1 MLMGGHTHGRVR
13 RPGDRH
19 DKSRWVGIAA
29 AGLLLLALVAVA
41 VSGCG
46 QEQEPQPVPTSAPE
60 EAGGIPP
67 LVCGTALPPTPPA
80 TVQDG
85 PPVET
90 TDQQGHVWDISTAV
104 YKYGFEA
111 DEFDYGLGVNVIRPI
126 SGPDFYA
133 PGDPGYPS
141 DGDDFPLVSLTR
153 DNEAR
158 AYPVEILSRHEI
170 VNDFVGDAYVTVSY

>member
-1 MLMGGHTHGRVR
+1 MTSATSSDGRAVLA
-13 RPGDRH
+13 GL
-19 DKSRWVGIAA
+19 GAA
-29 AGLLLLALVAVA
+29 WLLLLALLVVS

-46 QEQEPQPVPTSAPE
+46 QEQEPQPAPASAPA

-85 PPVET
+85 PPVEI
-90 TDQQGHVWDISTAV
+90 TDRQGHVWDISTAV
-104 YKYGFEA
+104 YKYGFEP

-133 PGDPGYPS
+133 PGDPDYPL
-141 DGDDFPLVSLTR
+141 DGDDFSLVGLTR
-153 DNEAR
+153 DDEAR
-158 AYPVEILSRHEI
+158 AYPLEILSRHEI
-170 VNDFVGDAYVTVSY
+170 VNDFVGDAHLAVSY